1 MSKIIFDFSTYL
13 NMLFTS
19 KKIIWTSVVVSVTRE
34 KSPNVRKSCPKIIS
48 LEKLKILAPTQKIPK
63 TVGDLG

>member
-1 MSKIIFDFSTYL
+1 MSKIIFDFSTNL

-48 LEKLKILAPTQKIPK
+48 LEKLKILAPTQKNPK

>member
-1 MSKIIFDFSTYL
+1 MSKIIFDFSIYL